1 MDANTQS
8 QDQTERN
15 FKIKNTFLV
24 NKKTFDSNNENGDS
38 SVLVQVVD
46 DNNKNT
52 FIHFSKVEKSI
63 ELDDSPN
70 TINLSGIKIEVKPS
84 ISDSSKM
91 LENFEIIKPVV
102 KLAFRLITLAFH
114 EDFSNLS
121 EENSNIIDDQN
132 FKQLKTSLLKLGI
145 GSVISFLYFFHNKIK
160 ESDKIELTDEL
171 PTIFD
176 DAEKST
182 FIKKS
187 SAFVDLHNNQNDD
200 FLLIYNKAIISSVI
214 LEKLKSLLLNDLLPN
229 KYKSFSDFRK
239 DSQNGKSTDINK

>member
-1 MDANTQS
+1 MEDTI
-8 QDQTERN
+8 QDQTN
-15 FKIKNTFLV
+15 LNNDTLNNNNKFQIKNTFLV
-24 NKKTFDSNNENGDS
+24 NKKTFDSNNDKGDS

-52 FIHFSKVEKSI
+52 FIHFYKVEKKI

-121 EENSNIIDDQN
+121 EENASIISDQN

-171 PTIFD
+171 PNIFD
-176 DAEKST
+176 DTEKSS

-200 FLLIYNKAIISSVI
+200 FLLIYNKSIISSMI
-214 LEKLKSLLLNDLLPN
+214 LEKLKLLLLNDLLPS
-229 KYKSFSDFRK
+229 KYKSFSEFRK
-239 DSQNGKSTDINK
+239 DSKNE

>member
-1 MDANTQS
+1 MDNNTQL
-8 QDQTERN
+8 QTQTDSK

-24 NKKTFDSNNENGDS
+24 NKKTFDDNNENGNL

-70 TINLSGIKIEVKPS
+70 TVSLSGIKIEVKPS

-91 LENFEIIKPVV
+91 IENFEILKPVV
-102 KLAFRLITLAFH
+102 KLAFRLIALSFH
-114 EDFSNLS
+114 EDFTNLS
-121 EENSNIIDDQN
+121 EDNAAIIDDQN
-132 FKQLKTSLLKLGI
+132 FQQLKTSLLKLGI

-171 PTIFD
+171 PSIFD
-176 DAEKST
+176 DTEKSS

-200 FLLIYNKAIISSVI
+200 FLLIYNKSIISSMI
-214 LEKLKSLLLNDLLPN
+214 LEKLKSLLLNDLLPS
-229 KYKSFSDFRK
+229 KYKSFLEFRK
-239 DSQNGKSTDINK
+239 DSNNEQ